1 MTMVFQQKT
10 GLKFNVIPQPGTA
23 GFIVSQVA
31 GGHAEIG
38 VASCSPSKPMIDAG
52 MVNLLAVFAPS
63 KAPGYEKIPT
73 LKELGYDLGVGSFGV
88 FVGPPKMPRDIVEK
102 LDKAFEAGVNDADYQ
117 KFMNENH
124 YTGHYL
130 NPEKAKRFMD
140 EQREIYRPAMREA
153 GILKE
158 K

>member
-1 MTMVFQQKT
+1 
-10 GLKFNVIPQPGTA
+10 
-23 GFIVSQVA
+23 
-31 GGHAEIG
+31 
-38 VASCSPSKPMIDAG
+38 MIDAG